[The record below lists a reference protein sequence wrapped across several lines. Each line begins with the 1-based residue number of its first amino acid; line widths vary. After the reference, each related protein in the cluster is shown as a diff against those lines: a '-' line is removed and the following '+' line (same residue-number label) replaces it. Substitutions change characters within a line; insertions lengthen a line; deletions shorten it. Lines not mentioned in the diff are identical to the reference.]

1 MSQINIKRIADEL
14 LETPWLHQQVDTHL
28 FFGLFARYLSV
39 GWIVLSISLID
50 LINLISTFLASQISF
65 GYFLSSSIDDLLWL
79 FLVAMFCKLSKF
91 QQAVIAWI
99 AVKCAGAFLSFMF
112 ILSSLIKSIQG
123 AKVEAVAMLG
133 LGLIWMPWIEFI
145 PKISVK
151 QKYVTIARLIL
162 SMPFIMLG
170 INSGNWYW

>member
-1 MSQINIKRIADEL
+1 
-14 LETPWLHQQVDTHL
+14 
-28 FFGLFARYLSV
+28 
-39 GWIVLSISLID
+39 
-50 LINLISTFLASQISF
+50 
-65 GYFLSSSIDDLLWL
+65 
-79 FLVAMFCKLSKF
+79 
-91 QQAVIAWI
+91 
-99 AVKCAGAFLSFMF
+99 
-112 ILSSLIKSIQG
+112 
-123 AKVEAVAMLG
+123 MLG